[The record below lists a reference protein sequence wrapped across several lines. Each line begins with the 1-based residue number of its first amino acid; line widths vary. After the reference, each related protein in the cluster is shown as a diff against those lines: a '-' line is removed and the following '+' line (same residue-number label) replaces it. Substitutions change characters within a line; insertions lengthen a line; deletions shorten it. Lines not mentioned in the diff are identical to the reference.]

1 MQRTRGR
8 SAGLNPEVRASVV
21 AWMSSP
27 QSVPAGWIAAPAGVM
42 SIQTGSGAFPLMT
55 RASWPVALKANPQ
68 LPPEFDV
75 PIKPESGE

>member
-1 MQRTRGR
+1 
-8 SAGLNPEVRASVV
+8 
-21 AWMSSP
+21 
-27 QSVPAGWIAAPAGVM
+27 M